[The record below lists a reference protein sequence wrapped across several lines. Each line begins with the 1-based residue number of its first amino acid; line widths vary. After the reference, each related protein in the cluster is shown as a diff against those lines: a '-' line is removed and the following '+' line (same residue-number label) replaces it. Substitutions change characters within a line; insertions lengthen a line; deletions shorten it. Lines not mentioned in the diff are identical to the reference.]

1 MYLSFKPTGRC
12 RSPGKVWKPGAAITH
27 LSGRGVGGCPF
38 HSGGA
43 LNSPVSCAARSSRK
57 KNDFKS
63 HVPSFFFR
71 LWERGVGERVR
82 LGSPTAKAAGD
93 QKAFCDKF
101 PVGCFYLHVL
111 LLIYIR
117 YTNDHYMYINF
128 SNCLRLFLTPFHLGS
143 LKEKSFFH
151 YHFFFRI
158 LSLFGF

>member
-43 LNSPVSCAARSSRK
+43 LNSPVSCATRSSRK
-57 KNDFKS
+57 KNDFIS

-71 LWERGVGERVR
+71 LWERGCGGKGQA
-82 LGSPTAKAAGD
+82 LGSPTTKAALT
-93 QKAFCDKF
+93 KRILCDKF
-101 PVGCFYLHVL
+101 PVGCFYLSVL

-117 YTNDHYMYINF
+117 YTNDHYMYIKF
-128 SNCLRLFLTPFHLGS
+128 SNCL
-143 LKEKSFFH
+143 
-151 YHFFFRI
+151 
-158 LSLFGF
+158 